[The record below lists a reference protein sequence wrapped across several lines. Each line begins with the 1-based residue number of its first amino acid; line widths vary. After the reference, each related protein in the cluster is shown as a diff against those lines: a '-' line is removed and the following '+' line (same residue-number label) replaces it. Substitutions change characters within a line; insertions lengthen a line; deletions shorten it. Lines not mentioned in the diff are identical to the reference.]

1 MSNDGRGS
9 SFVWQDAAVVVLIVV
24 AIVVWQMGD
33 EVSGV
38 DAQQSIVGESPAE
51 SPAVGRSISST
62 ETRVETKRQDDIGDK
77 ALARSSTLSA
87 KLIFPPGRY
96 LVEADIA
103 NCRLGDRGPA
113 DRGSA
118 ARGCDHREQ
127 VSQERTH
134 QSFGL
139 R

>member
-1 MSNDGRGS
+1 MKDLPPNSVSRQERDVPKRRPVKPMRANDGRGS

-38 DAQQSIVGESPAE
+38 DAQQSIVGESPSE

-87 KLIFPPGRY
+87 KLVFPPA
-96 LVEADIA
+96 LA
-103 NCRLGDRGPA
+103 CR
-113 DRGSA
+113 SQ
-118 ARGCDHREQ
+118 HR
-127 VSQERTH
+127 
-134 QSFGL
+134 
-139 R
+139 